1 MVRTLAPAESQEI
14 DVDTD
19 IVGMGLLDSV
29 AMVELLLWLQDEK
42 QIMIP
47 DEELLPE
54 NFQSA
59 RIIYDFIVQLGEQ

>member
-1 MVRTLAPAESQEI
+1 MLRTLVPAEFQEI

-19 IVGMGLLDSV
+19 IAGTGLLDSV
-29 AMVELLLWLQDEK
+29 AMLELLLWLEDDK
-42 QIMIP
+42 QIRIP

-59 RIIYDFIVQLGEQ
+59 RIIYDFLKQLGEQ